1 MPSSGWLLA
10 GLHHP
15 LHHVLHPDRRLT
27 GVLLFF
33 HLMRP
38 SKLLGFALVGATV
51 IGWYKPLLRP
61 LRLRSMR
68 PRGLILMPWW
78 LSPWCLV
85 RRLMPWSL
93 MLDYRSSAIISLSG
107 HFFLGF
113 GLLYFQEGALRVN
126 MPTETA
132 VMANGRYSDGMRLL
146 SAWNIIVDLFLLFIF
161 NSRRRFWDCRFH
173 KHNI

>member
-1 MPSSGWLLA
+1 MPSIGWLLA

-15 LHHVLHPDRRLT
+15 LHHVLHPDGRLV

-33 HLMRP
+33 LLLRP
-38 SKLLGFALVGATV
+38 SKVLGFALVSATV

-61 LRLRSMR
+61 LMLRSMR
-68 PRGLILMPWW
+68 PRGLILMPWC

-93 MLDYRSSAIISLSG
+93 MLDYRSSAIMSLSG
-107 HFFLGF
+107 HVFLGF
-113 GLLYFQEGALRVN
+113 GLLCFQEGALRAN

-132 VMANGRYSDGMRLL
+132 VMVNGRSFDGMRLL
-146 SAWNIIVDLFLLFIF
+146 NAWNIIVGLFLLFIF
-161 NSRRRFWDCRFH
+161 NSGRRL
-173 KHNI
+173 